1 MYITIIINILL
12 CSSRSYS
19 VTSVSYAVCALFCFD
34 LFVFGIC
41 FVFRSL
47 PRMSYS
53 VSLVSTSLMF
63 LTMVLM
69 FLTLLFNSLII
80 LIVM

>member
-1 MYITIIINILL
+1 MYIIIIINILL

-34 LFVFGIC
+34 FFVFGIC

-47 PRMSYS
+47 H
-53 VSLVSTSLMF
+53 VC
-63 LTMVLM
+63 
-69 FLTLLFNSLII
+69 LTLFLLFLR
-80 LIVM
+80 L